1 MEHMKLHH
9 VGIVMNSQERADR
22 FMKKFGLETDYME
35 YVESYKSNCLFT
47 KHKEDETPI
56 ELVIPLEGVL
66 ATYNNGKGG
75 MHHIAFEVEDVEEVK
90 RKYEAEGMKLLEE
103 SAVPG
108 GGRNYRKLPPSQIW
122 RRNPGGIC
130 TEVKEMNWRK
140 KL

>member
-47 KHKEDETPI
+47 KHKEEETPI

-108 GGRNYRKLPPSQIW
+108 A
-122 RRNPGGIC
+122 GGIIVNFLRPRFG
-130 TEVKEMNWRK
+130 EGILVEFVQKLK
-140 KL
+140 K

>member
-56 ELVIPLEGVL
+56 ELVIPLEGGL

-90 RKYEAEGMKLLEE
+90 
-103 SAVPG
+103 
-108 GGRNYRKLPPSQIW
+108 RNYRKLPPSQIW

>member
-1 MEHMKLHH
+1 MKLHH

-35 YVESYKSNCLFT
+35 YVGLTKSNCLFT

-66 ATYNNGKGG
+66 STYNNGKGG

-90 RKYEAEGMKLLEE
+90 RKYEAGDETSGRI
-103 SAVPG
+103 SCTGAG
-108 GGRNYRKLPPSQIW
+108 GIIVNFLRPRFGRK
-122 RRNPGGIC
+122 RNPGGIC

>member
-56 ELVIPLEGVL
+56 ELVIPLEGSWL
-66 ATYNNGKGG
+66 HIIMEKGDAS
-75 MHHIAFEVEDVEEVK
+75 HC
-90 RKYEAEGMKLLEE
+90 L
-103 SAVPG
+103 
-108 GGRNYRKLPPSQIW
+108 
-122 RRNPGGIC
+122 
-130 TEVKEMNWRK
+130 
-140 KL
+140 

>member
-56 ELVIPLEGVL
+56 ELVIPLEGAWL
-66 ATYNNGKGG
+66 HIIMEKGG
-75 MHHIAFEVEDVEEVK
+75 CITLPLKWRTWK
-90 RKYEAEGMKLLEE
+90 RSKGSMKQR
-103 SAVPG
+103 G
-108 GGRNYRKLPPSQIW
+108 
-122 RRNPGGIC
+122 
-130 TEVKEMNWRK
+130 
-140 KL
+140 

>member
-1 MEHMKLHH
+1 MTGAGYGTYETSSCGNSHEFPGKSRPVYEKIWSGKRLY
-9 VGIVMNSQERADR
+9 GICGVLQIQ
-22 FMKKFGLETDYME
+22 LP
-35 YVESYKSNCLFT
+35 FT

-108 GGRNYRKLPPSQIW
+108 A
-122 RRNPGGIC
+122 GGIIVNFLRPRFG
-130 TEVKEMNWRK
+130 EGILVEFVQKLK
-140 KL
+140 K